1 MASIEKI
8 SVALPADMLAL
19 VRAAVESGDYASTSE
34 VIREALRE
42 WKGRRE
48 MRGEAIEEIRR
59 LWREGLASPGRHALN
74 AEEIRREGR
83 KRQASAKATKGQRG
97 K

>member
-1 MASIEKI
+1 MATIEKI

-19 VRAAVESGDYASTSE
+19 VRAAVGSGDYASTSE

-48 MRGEAIEEIRR
+48 SRAAEFEEIRR
-59 LWREGLASPGRHALN
+59 LWQEGLASPGRHELDT
-74 AEEIRREGR
+74 EEVKREGR
-83 KRQASAKATKGQRG
+83 RRLAKTGASRGQRG

>member
-1 MASIEKI
+1 MANIEKI
-8 SVALPADMLAL
+8 SVAMPTDMLAL
-19 VRAAVESGDYASTSE
+19 VRRAVESGDYASTSE

-48 MRGEAIEEIRR
+48 TREEAIEELRR
-59 LWREGLASPGRHALN
+59 LWREGLESPARHALDT
-74 AEEIRREGR
+74 AETKREGR
-83 KRQASAKATKGQRG
+83 RRLDQAKAIKGQRG

>member
-1 MASIEKI
+1 MATIEKI
-8 SVALPADMLAL
+8 SVALPAEMLAL

-42 WKGRRE
+42 WKGRRDS
-48 MRGEAIEEIRR
+48 RGDVIDELRQ
-59 LWREGLASPGRHALN
+59 LWRDGLTSPDRHVLDT
-74 AEEIRREGR
+74 AEIKREGR
-83 KRQASAKATKGQRG
+83 QRLARARATKGQRG

>member
-1 MASIEKI
+1 MATIEKI
-8 SVALPADMLAL
+8 SIALPADMLAL
-19 VRAAVESGDYASTSE
+19 VRAAVTSGDYASTSE

-48 MRGEAIEEIRR
+48 PRAASFEEIRR
-59 LWREGLASPGRHALN
+59 LWQEGLASPGRHELDTA
-74 AEEIRREGR
+74 AVKREGR
-83 KRQASAKATKGQRG
+83 RRLAKAKASKGQRG

>member
-1 MASIEKI
+1 MANIEKI
-8 SVALPADMLAL
+8 SVALPADMLAR

-48 MRGEAIEEIRR
+48 TREEAIEELRQ
-59 LWREGLASPGRHALN
+59 LWREGLASPGRHALDT
-74 AEEIRREGR
+74 EGTRREGR
-83 KRQASAKATKGQRG
+83 KRLAQATAIKGQRG

>member
-1 MASIEKI
+1 MATIEKI
-8 SVALPADMLAL
+8 SVALPADMLAR

-48 MRGEAIEEIRR
+48 TREEAIEELRQ
-59 LWREGLASPGRHALN
+59 LWREGLASPGRHGLDT
-74 AEEIRREGR
+74 EGTRREGR
-83 KRQASAKATKGQRG
+83 KRLAQARAIKGQRG

>member
-1 MASIEKI
+1 MPNIEKI

-19 VRAAVESGDYASTSE
+19 VRAAVGSGDYASTSE

-42 WKGRRE
+42 WKGRRATRE
-48 MRGEAIEEIRR
+48 EAVAEIRR
-59 LWREGLASPGRHALN
+59 LWREGLATAGRHALDSDD
-74 AEEIRREGR
+74 IKREGR
-83 KRQASAKATKGQRG
+83 RRLAQTRASRGQRG